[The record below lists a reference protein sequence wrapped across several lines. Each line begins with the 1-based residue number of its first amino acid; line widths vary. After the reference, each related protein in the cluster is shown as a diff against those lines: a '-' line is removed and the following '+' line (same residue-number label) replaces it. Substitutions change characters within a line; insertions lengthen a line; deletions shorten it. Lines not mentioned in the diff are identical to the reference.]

1 MKTILTLVIIA
12 LSISACQI
20 GSVNQ
25 CKIHKYVQQLSDGHF
40 SGCFRYN

>member
-1 MKTILTLVIIA
+1 MKTIITSVIIA

-40 SGCFRYN
+40 AGCFRYN